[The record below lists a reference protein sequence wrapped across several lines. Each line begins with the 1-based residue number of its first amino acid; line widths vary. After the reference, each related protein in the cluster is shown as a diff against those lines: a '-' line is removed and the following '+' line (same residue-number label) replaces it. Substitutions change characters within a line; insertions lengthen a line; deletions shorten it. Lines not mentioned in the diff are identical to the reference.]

1 MAAAAAAVAVAA
13 VGADGS
19 FRLLDFAVWEEGLD
33 THSLQQNNSFKKAEN
48 VTSVVPT
55 VNNSV
60 PDL

>member
-1 MAAAAAAVAVAA
+1 MAAAAAAVAA
-13 VGADGS
+13 GADGS
-19 FRLLDFAVWEEGLD
+19 FRLPDFAVWEAGLD
-33 THSLQQNNSFKKAEN
+33 TRSLQQNNSFKKAEN